1 MRLRRE
7 TGDFKIV
14 VSVGDNDALTVN
26 TIRTGLSAEDLIG
39 EVVDAAGVLEAV
51 VSAEDGTD
59 EVEAKTAS
67 YTLTYVPST
76 GAITAEAN
84 A

>member
-7 TGDFKIV
+7 TGDFQIKV
-14 VSVGDNDALTVN
+14 TDNDGTLTVN
-26 TIRTGLSAEDLIG
+26 TIRTGLGAEDLIG

-51 VSAEDGTD
+51 TSAADGTD
-59 EVEAKTAS
+59 TVTAITTT

-76 GAITAEAN
+76 GAITAVEN
-84 A
+84 S